1 MPSDDPRRD
10 PALTLPQA
18 TVLLHRAYAQLLR
31 AFGHEAALVTPDGPL
46 PEVRAVNLTL
56 RRRGALRASMSGAGP
71 SLVDA
76 VDEAARRAAAD
87 ARYGGALCAA
97 ELHQLD
103 LELWVNVGV
112 EEVTERAPRPLA
124 RLLPSGVVGVE
135 LQVGDKSAYFKPSV
149 ALTSGLTTPELLLG
163 RLARKAGL
171 PKAAW
176 RRPSARIIR
185 THWRHFVLEDGERAV
200 ELRRLR
206 PFPEPALSRET
217 LTTMLEGALARLLR
231 VQRADGS
238 YAYQYD
244 ARTDTWDAGAFNLV
258 RMAGSTYS
266 VARIAAFLPHD
277 HPLQA
282 PAARSARRALD
293 FLLARATPFP
303 HAPHAD
309 YIAQGLR
316 PHERQQGKLGALALT
331 ALATEFGELPQAY
344 AEARR
349 RLIDGLLTMQRA
361 DGLFRCSVGAEETG
375 EETSQDFYPGEALL
389 ALAGAVRLGETPR
402 APFAML
408 RALRHYQARFA
419 KAPTSA
425 FVLWQSDAWRCFLER
440 LWESDRPVPWATE
453 EQAEGIRDFIWAQ
466 IELLLARQV
475 RPKRGVDPQRVGGFA
490 TGSASPTAAS
500 TVYAEAII
508 RAAGLAELCGDLPRA
523 RRYAEAA
530 RLALGFAARLYLWP
544 CQRPFFVRPE
554 LTLGGSTLDLNGFI
568 LRNDFEQHLITAI
581 LAALET
587 DTLWRR

>member
-1 MPSDDPRRD
+1 MPSDDPRHEL
-10 PALTLPQA
+10 ALTIPQA

-31 AFGHEAALVTPDGPL
+31 AFGHDAALVTPDGPL

-56 RRRGALRASMSGAGP
+56 RRRGVLRASMSGAGP
-71 SLVDA
+71 SVIDA
-76 VDEAARRAAAD
+76 VDEAARRAVAD

-103 LELWVNVGV
+103 LELWVNVGI
-112 EEVTERAPRPLA
+112 EDVTERDPKRLA
-124 RLLPSGVVGVE
+124 RLLPNGVVGVE
-135 LQVGDKSAYFKPSV
+135 LQLGDKSAYFKPSV
-149 ALTSGLTTPELLLG
+149 ALTSGLTTPDLLLG
-163 RLARKAGL
+163 RLSRKAGL
-171 PKAAW
+171 PRGAW
-176 RRPSARIIR
+176 RRAGVTLRR
-185 THWRHFVLEDGERAV
+185 THWRHFVLDEGERAV

-206 PFPEPALSRET
+206 PHPEPALSRET

-244 ARTDTWDAGAFNLV
+244 ARTDTWDKGAFNLV
-258 RMAGSTYS
+258 RMAGSAYGVS
-266 VARIAAFLPHD
+266 RAAAFLPKG
-277 HPLQA
+277 HPLQE

-293 FLLARATPFP
+293 FLLARATPFS

-309 YIAQGLR
+309 YIAQGLQ
-316 PHERQQGKLGALALT
+316 PKERKTGKLGALALT
-331 ALATEFGELPQAY
+331 VLALEYGELPSTHG
-344 AEARR
+344 EARR
-349 RLIDGLLTMQRA
+349 RLVDGLLTMQRA
-361 DGLFRCSVGAEETG
+361 DGLFRCSVGVEETG
-375 EETSQDFYPGEALL
+375 DESNQDFYPGEALL

-402 APFAML
+402 APFGML
-408 RALRHYQARFA
+408 RALRHYQARFDR
-419 KAPTSA
+419 APTSA

-440 LWESDRPVPWATE
+440 LWESDRPTPWATE

-475 RPKRGVDPQRVGGFA
+475 TPRRGVDPQRVGGFA

-500 TVYAEAII
+500 TVYAEAIA

-530 RLALGFAARLYLWP
+530 RLAFGFAARLYLWP
-544 CQRPFFVRPE
+544 CQRPLFVRPE

-581 LAALET
+581 IAALET